1 MKYRVILAFETY
13 SVGNVIEP
21 TGLWADELKRRKYI
35 EPLIEASPEPDKPKR
50 GRPRKD
56 DVHRV

>member
-13 SVGNVIEP
+13 SVGQVIEP
-21 TGLWADELKRRKYI
+21 TGLWADSLKQRRYI
-35 EPLIEASPEPDKPKR
+35 EPIVEEKPKPKL

-56 DVHRV
+56 ANRMA

>member
-1 MKYRVILAFETY
+1 MKYEVILAFETY

-21 TGLWADELKRRKYI
+21 TGLWADSLKQRGYI
-35 EPLIEASPEPDKPKR
+35 RPLPKEEPKPKAKL

-56 DVHRV
+56 AH